1 MIVNRVNTTVFCF
14 FKIPLSLLLL
24 LVLQKEVPIHRLRSL
39 FKYVLMHKIIIDN
52 IIPFEEYGKFKEKN
66 ICKLFGR

>member
-1 MIVNRVNTTVFCF
+1 
-14 FKIPLSLLLL
+14 
-24 LVLQKEVPIHRLRSL
+24 
-39 FKYVLMHKIIIDN
+39 MHKIIIDN